1 MKKKHILRK
10 AALFLSALAFFL
22 NAFTASAE
30 KYTASYIDSLYSLP
44 AYYSL
49 FVPIK
54 LNGPKTDFTNNFAQC
69 INIDGEFYSI
79 GLEHSER
86 WSDWEELTADLGSN
100 SLPVNSYAELRE
112 LEAFGV
118 AVNSADGRNP
128 CSLYRISEDIII
140 LEDYHCKY
148 NQNGE
153 LYHFAS
159 KEKYIGYRICRRVP
173 KEKLYKSRWVEL
185 DGDKYYIGKDGLP
198 LTKNTVVGGVRY
210 VFDVDGH
217 FQGKYTGWTKNSKGL
232 RYWKDGVL
240 QKNTEVTTES
250 GKTYTIDKN
259 GYAKVKK

>member
-1 MKKKHILRK
+1 MEKYKKTAVL
-10 AALFLSALAFFL
+10 LLAVFTFFL
-22 NAFTASAE
+22 NAFTAAAE

-86 WSDWEELTADLGSN
+86 WSEWNEFIADIGAD
-100 SLPVNSYAELRE
+100 SLPVNSYADIRGLDP
-112 LEAFGV
+112 FGIV
-118 AVNSADGRNP
+118 INP
-128 CSLYRISEDIII
+128 DTGQNPNALYRISEEIIV

-148 NQNGE
+148 NKDGE
-153 LYHFAS
+153 LYRFAS
-159 KEKYIGYRICRRVP
+159 KEKYFGYRLCRRVP
-173 KEKLYKSRWVEL
+173 KDRLYKSCWLQSGEN
-185 DGDKYYIGKDGLP
+185 KYYIGKDGLP
-198 LTKNTVVGGVRY
+198 VTRSTIIGGIRY
-210 VFDVDGH
+210 KFGENGVCG
-217 FQGKYTGWTKNSKGL
+217 GKYTGWTKNSKGL